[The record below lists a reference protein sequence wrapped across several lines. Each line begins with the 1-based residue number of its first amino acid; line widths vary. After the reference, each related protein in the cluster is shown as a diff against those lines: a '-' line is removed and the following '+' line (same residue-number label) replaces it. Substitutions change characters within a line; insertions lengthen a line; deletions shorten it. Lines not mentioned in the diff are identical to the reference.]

1 MSVLCRSVAL
11 MIVKKANEK
20 MNKDEIEKK
29 QEQKLDISISNHEI
43 WFLNFFQIY
52 SIHNSWD
59 LQKFCY

>member
-43 WFLNFFQIY
+43 
-52 SIHNSWD
+52 
-59 LQKFCY
+59 